1 MNFVKSARYL
11 EDYKIF
17 VEFTSGENGSVDLKD
32 TVFRYEA
39 ATEIRDINKFREFYL
54 DDWPT
59 IHTAVYSIEPIALIA
74 GYLPQRQERL
84 AEAWGEIH
92 QQELKDDWNR
102 LLAGHTITPIKPLE

>member
-17 VEFTSGENGSVDLKD
+17 VEFTSGENGVVDLKD

-39 ATEIRDINKFREFYL
+39 ATEIRDQNKFRDFYL

-59 IHTAVYSIEPIALIA
+59 IAWKCGFDLSPESLYELMTGRRPSWEVCTDSQMAAV
-74 GYLPQRQERL
+74 
-84 AEAWGEIH
+84 
-92 QQELKDDWNR
+92 
-102 LLAGHTITPIKPLE
+102 